1 MNTVNGWMF
10 AGGSGTLA
18 TEETNTTLTVHLDQ
32 RESNAKGASFI
43 VDASR
48 SSPIYQSGLNE
59 VRVNALFGM
68 NLIRAF

>member
-10 AGGSGTLA
+10 SGGSGALA

-43 VDASR
+43 IDASR
-48 SSPIYQSGLNE
+48 ISSIYQNNLSE
-59 VRVNALFGM
+59 VQVNALFGL